1 MIWRQTS
8 DPYANSKTKTSGV
21 TGYEAVSIPKG
32 TGGHNWG
39 GLEYDAANEC
49 LFDGSVGST
58 IWFYCIGWPD
68 TNWGPDGIPSFARAA
83 KAVELFARDPRRGG
97 IWTLLFRQTL
107 PTTWDKFEDNKYS
120 VNPKD
125 PANSSYAILDQFAEF
140 KNPADGTF
148 ELKLTWPDRWQI
160 WSQSSNPTTT
170 KTTVDYNA
178 IDVQFPNSFGG
189 LHLNSADPALRESV
203 LDGADDSS
211 TTWFNA
217 VGYEGADW
225 GSKSIPAGNTGDLA
239 SGAKQ
244 AELYVQRVAE

>member
-1 MIWRQTS
+1 MLQMNVSLMVLWDQQ
-8 DPYANSKTKTSGV
+8 SG
-21 TGYEAVSIPKG
+21 SIVL
-32 TGGHNWG
+32 G
-39 GLEYDAANEC
+39 GLIQTGARMGFHRSRALQRRSSSSLVILAAAEFGHYSFVKRC
-49 LFDGSVGST
+49 PQRGTSLKIIST
-58 IWFYCIGWPD
+58 AS
-68 TNWGPDGIPSFARAA
+68 T
-83 KAVELFARDPRRGG
+83 
-97 IWTLLFRQTL
+97 
-107 PTTWDKFEDNKYS
+107 
-120 VNPKD
+120 KD
-125 PANSSYAILDQFAEF
+125 PANSSYKYAILDQFAEF